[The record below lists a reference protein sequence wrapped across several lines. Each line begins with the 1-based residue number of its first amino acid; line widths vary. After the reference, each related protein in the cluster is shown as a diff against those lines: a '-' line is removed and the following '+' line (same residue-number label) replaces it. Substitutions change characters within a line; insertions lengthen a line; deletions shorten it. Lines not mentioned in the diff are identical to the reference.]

1 MDKELLHQTILAEL
15 NKLRQDA
22 INAAMQAY
30 NTATHEENVADNKY
44 DTLGLEASYLAQGQA
59 KRVTECEANL
69 KVFSELKITHF
80 TQQTAISLGALIV
93 LVDDSGVEQI
103 LFLSPVSGGLK
114 IKISELII
122 TLITPSAPLGKKL
135 MGCYIDD
142 EIDIDLAGKK
152 HHYDITAIY

>member
-1 MDKELLHQTILAEL
+1 MNKALLHQTILAAL
-15 NKLRQDA
+15 HTLREDA

-59 KRVTECEANL
+59 KRVANCEADL
-69 KVFSELKITHF
+69 TAFGELKITLF
-80 TQQTAISLGALIV
+80 TQQSAISLGALIY
-93 LVDDSGVEQI
+93 LMNDRDAEQV
-103 LFLSPVSGGLK
+103 LFLSPVSGGVK
-114 IKISELII
+114 INVSGLNI

-135 MGCYIDD
+135 MGCYVDD
-142 EIDIDLAGKK
+142 EIDIVLAGKK